1 MIRPEPEIREM
12 LEKHNEIMYDADGDQ
27 KLWDIERAEHYV
39 NALEWVLNEREE
51 LD

>member
-1 MIRPEPEIREM
+1 MIRTEAEIREA

-27 KLWDIERAEHYV
+27 KIWDIDRSEHYV
-39 NALEWVLNEREE
+39 NVLEWVLGEREE